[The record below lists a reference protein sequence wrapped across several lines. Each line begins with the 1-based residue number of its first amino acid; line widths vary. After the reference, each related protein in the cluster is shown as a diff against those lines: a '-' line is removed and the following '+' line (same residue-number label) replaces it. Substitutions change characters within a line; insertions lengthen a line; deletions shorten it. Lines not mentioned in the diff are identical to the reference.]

1 MEKRKY
7 CAYRVWNR
15 KGVGTF
21 ENVEEILR
29 TG

>member
-7 CAYRVWNR
+7 CAEKVWNG
-15 KGVGTF
+15 KEVDAF
-21 ENVEEILR
+21 ENVEEIVR